1 MKKFSIKRNLV
12 FSICLVLILGS
23 WIFFLG
29 TSLAEAACVTGPECP
44 AGQAR
49 GTGPC
54 PDAGQI
60 NCVSASSTSETGS
73 SGAPEKVKLENPLG
87 GSGTGEVTSPT
98 RLIGNIIKSILM
110 VVGALA
116 LAMFVYGGFTWLT
129 SAGSPEKVKKGK
141 DILIWAV
148 IGLIVIFT
156 SYTAVDFV
164 LTALGV

>member
-1 MKKFSIKRNLV
+1 MF
-12 FSICLVLILGS
+12 LILSS
-23 WIFFLG
+23 WIFIFSS
-29 TSLAEAACVTGPECP
+29 SLAEATCITGAECP
-44 AGQAR
+44 AGQVR
-49 GTGPC
+49 GAGPC

-60 NCVSASSTSETGS
+60 NCVSEPTSSTSETTGT
-73 SGAPEKVKLENPLG
+73 PEKVKLENPLG
-87 GSGTGEVTSPT
+87 GTGTIGEVTSPT
-98 RLIGNIIKSILM
+98 KLIGNIIKTILTI
-110 VVGALA
+110 VGALA

-129 SAGSPEKVKKGK
+129 SSGSPEKVKKGK